1 MIQYTT
7 PTFIFDI
14 SLPTSAIADIE
25 VTFMQA
31 NTGVKKD
38 KEYKRDNLKIIDG
51 KLNVTLSE
59 KETGDFSVGSC
70 QVQMRVLTTDGKVL
84 ASEIARIKVEPS
96 LSSDPL
102 SYTPGE
108 SND

>member
-7 PTFIFDI
+7 PTFTVDI
-14 SLPTSAIADIE
+14 NVPNKVIADIE

-31 NTGVKKD
+31 NTGIKID
-38 KEYKRDNLKIIDG
+38 KELVRDKLTIIDN
-51 KLNVTLSE
+51 KLNVHLSE
-59 KETGDFSVGSC
+59 EETGEFSVGSC

-96 LSSDPL
+96 LSRDPL
-102 SYTPGE
+102 SYSPGE
-108 SND
+108 

>member
-1 MIQYTT
+1 
-7 PTFIFDI
+7 
-14 SLPTSAIADIE
+14 
-25 VTFMQA
+25 MQA
-31 NTGVKKD
+31 NTGVKLD
-38 KEYKRDNLKIIDG
+38 KEYKRDNLTIIDN
-51 KLNVTLSE
+51 KLNVHLSE
-59 KETGDFSVGSC
+59 SETGQFSVGSC

-108 SND
+108 

>member
-7 PTFIFDI
+7 PTFTFDI

-25 VTFMQA
+25 VTFKQA
-31 NTGVKKD
+31 NTGVEVQKEMVKD
-38 KEYKRDNLKIIDG
+38 KLSITDG
-51 KLNVTLSE
+51 KLSVTLSQE
-59 KETGDFSVGSC
+59 DTGKFSVGSC

-108 SND
+108 